1 MSVPK
6 IILIWIIVTKK
17 WCAHQYLGL
26 SLLFPHFL
34 VQKIQNFWK
43 IKKIPGDII
52 ILHQCTKND
61 NHMIFNLQNMMWIAL
76 QVILGDLCLLP
87 YFWLSKSKSL
97 KKRKK
102 IPGYIII
109 LHLHLK
115 SHNHLMYSSLQMM
128 PTALQ
133 VILGQIFA
141 LLFHFWSKIKIF
153 EKWKNAWNV
162 LKTVIITKILKLT
175 IISHVFPQIEC
186 APAFCQFWVI
196 FVPLPYF

>member
-6 IILIWIIVTKK
+6 IILIWLIVTKK
-17 WCAHQYLGL
+17 WCAHHCRLFRPLFVL
-26 SLLFPHFL
+26 STLFCL
-34 VQKIQNFWK
+34 KNQNFWK

-52 ILHQCTKND
+52 ILHQCTKNN
-61 NHMIFNLQNMMWIAL
+61 NHRIFNLQNMMWIAL

-87 YFWLSKSKSL
+87 YFWLRKSKSL

-115 SHNHLMYSSLQMM
+115 SHDHLMYSSLQMM

-133 VILGQIFA
+133 VILGQFLPFYSIFGPK
-141 LLFHFWSKIKIF
+141 LKFSKN
-153 EKWKNAWNV
+153 EKMPE
-162 LKTVIITKILKLT
+162 T
-175 IISHVFPQIEC
+175 
-186 APAFCQFWVI
+186 
-196 FVPLPYF
+196 Y

>member
-34 VQKIQNFWK
+34 AQKIQKFWK

-52 ILHQCTKND
+52 ILHQCTKSN

-133 VILGQIFA
+133 VILGQFLPFYSIFGPK
-141 LLFHFWSKIKIF
+141 LKFSKN
-153 EKWKNAWNV
+153 EKMPE
-162 LKTVIITKILKLT
+162 T
-175 IISHVFPQIEC
+175 
-186 APAFCQFWVI
+186 
-196 FVPLPYF
+196 Y